1 MLLPTDLT
9 LYFLHLIRC
18 ALNLVQEQSC
28 YVILLYVAP
37 VSTTSTDLLPPPSQQ
52 QPDAEFSSIIEQ
64 LKKLNFSGVEG
75 LEIARLHGKDSSY
88 ITKHVLEEQIDLVL
102 STISCSR
109 STAALSFRSK
119 LLQDVLL
126 PVPYGPGFSVPNN
139 LRQIVFVLDVEA
151 KNGLLPNQELIEL
164 RRRKECLVSFLLV
177 TKPGF
182 GTDALTQ
189 PLSRLHASP
198 MLAKVADSGQVV
210 PQRNFTQGIVAFI
223 KKFEVDL
230 VVNCKKKSMLDH
242 LHLGQKASSSERA
255 SATKVPCLSVA

>member
-9 LYFLHLIRC
+9 LYSLHLIRC

-37 VSTTSTDLLPPPSQQ
+37 VSTTSTDLLPLSSQ
-52 QPDAEFSSIIEQ
+52 QPDAEFSSAIEQ
-64 LKKLNFSGVEG
+64 LQKLNFSGIEG

-102 STISCSR
+102 STISCSHN
-109 STAALSFRSK
+109 TAALSFRSK

-126 PVPYGPGFSVPNN
+126 PVPYGPGFSVPNC
-139 LRQIVFVLDVEA
+139 LRRIVFVLDVEA

-164 RRRKECLVSFLLV
+164 RRRRECGVSFLLV

-182 GTDALTQ
+182 STDALTQ
-189 PLSRLHASP
+189 ALSRLHASP

-242 LHLGQKASSSERA
+242 LRLGQKASSSERA